1 MYAKTKIDV
10 KKRLKAILVRAQK
23 GKRGAV
29 AGPCLLR
36 ENTKS

>member
-1 MYAKTKIDV
+1 MLKTKINV
-10 KKRLKAILVRAQK
+10 KELLKTILVRAQK

-29 AGPCLLR
+29 VRTCLLR